1 MKSSLRP
8 STLIIAARPTSLPVP
23 AVVGMAT
30 VGTTSDV
37 MRSTPPLIAA

>member
-23 AVVGMAT
+23 AVVGIAT
-30 VGTTSDV
+30 VRATRAV
-37 MRSTPPLIAA
+37 IRSTPPFTAA